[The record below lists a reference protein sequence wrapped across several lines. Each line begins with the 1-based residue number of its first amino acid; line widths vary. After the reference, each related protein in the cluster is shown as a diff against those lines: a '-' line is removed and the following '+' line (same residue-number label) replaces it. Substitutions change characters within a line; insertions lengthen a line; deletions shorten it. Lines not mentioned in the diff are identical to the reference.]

1 MVSLELLVN
10 VSARGVLGLL
20 SATVLSFGFWWLTW
34 VSFNTSNLGLTSFF
48 LVQASIVG
56 GIAALVTVLAWWNT
70 QSSGRVRWVS
80 FVLTLGTAVVG
91 AWLVNEI
98 RGVETHNAL
107 FRGVVRV
114 PVFSLSHMLASMMFG
129 AVLSANAVAA
139 AFYLYRALRH
149 REV

>member
-10 VSARGVLGLL
+10 VLARSAFGLF
-20 SATVLSFGFWWLTW
+20 SAAALSFGLWWLTW
-34 VSFNTSNLGLTSFF
+34 LSFSTSDLGLTSFF
-48 LVQASIVG
+48 VVQASIVG
-56 GIAALVTVLAWWNT
+56 GSAAAATVLAWWNT
-70 QSSGRVRWVS
+70 QSSGRVRWLSV
-80 FVLTLGTAVVG
+80 VLTLGTAVVG

-98 RGVETHNAL
+98 RGVETHKAL
-107 FRGVVRV
+107 FQGVLRV
-114 PVFSLSHMLASMMFG
+114 PVFSLGHMLASMISG